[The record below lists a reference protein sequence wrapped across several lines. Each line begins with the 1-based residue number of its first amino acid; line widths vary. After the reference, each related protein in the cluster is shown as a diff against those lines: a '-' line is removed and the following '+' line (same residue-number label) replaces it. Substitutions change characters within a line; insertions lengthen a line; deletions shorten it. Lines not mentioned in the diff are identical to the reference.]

1 MCVCVCVCVCE
12 GMGCDRYLDV
22 VGHGWVCRLGGV
34 CVLIFVFAAGIEA
47 SGVGV
52 TEKALYWLAWIKVS
66 EVYDG
71 CV

>member
-1 MCVCVCVCVCE
+1 MCE
-12 GMGCDRYLDV
+12 GRGCDRSLDV
-22 VGHGWVCRLGGV
+22 VGRGRVCWMGGV
-34 CVLIFVFAAGIEA
+34 CVLLFEFAAGTEA